1 MATTLEKAQVL
12 RRVLIEDAFVALDEL
27 RRRVDRS
34 LEAFGDT
41 ESDPEEQVSRGERIY
56 RRCQKLLKNFN
67 QAARLLPG
75 GAEFRRWEPRAE
87 QLGRLRGPG

>member
-12 RRVLIEDAFVALDEL
+12 RRVLIEDAFVAMDEL

-41 ESDPEEQVSRGERIY
+41 ESDPEEQASRGKRIY
-56 RRCQKLLKNFN
+56 GRCQKLLKSFN

-75 GAEFRRWEPRAE
+75 EAQFPGWEPTGE
-87 QLGRLRGPG
+87 QLGRLTGPG

>member
-1 MATTLEKAQVL
+1 MEKAQVL

-41 ESDPEEQVSRGERIY
+41 ESDPKEQVSRGERIY
-56 RRCQKLLKNFN
+56 GRCQKLLKSFKK
-67 QAARLLPG
+67 AARLLPG
-75 GAEFRRWEPRAE
+75 GAEFPRWEPTAK
-87 QLGRLRGPG
+87 QLARLTRPG